1 MRKPQL
7 CRRKWMNCWRR
18 PLTCHSSDIFSGVL
32 PSLNT
37 SDLTVTSFLIKVTG
51 MSSPCLCQKLHF
63 LFSSPSFCHS
73 LRSYFVVCTSCYHTE
88 NAKVV
93 FSREETLKVIFCSLK
108 VSASPEQCEC
118 VRWAQVSLFQPQ
130 VPSAGSCQLF
140 LPWHHHVFTS
150 GAHRMSVDGGDLHLM
165 VHCFEK
171 MTHYCDFSH
180 FSKF

>member
-18 PLTCHSSDIFSGVL
+18 PLTCRSSDIFSGVL

-63 LFSSPSFCHS
+63 LFSSPSFSHS

-130 VPSAGSCQLF
+130 VQEAVSCFCHDIIMSSPPEHTECQLMEATCT
-140 LPWHHHVFTS
+140 WWFT
-150 GAHRMSVDGGDLHLM
+150 ALRKWL
-165 VHCFEK
+165 
-171 MTHYCDFSH
+171 CDFSH